1 MEKVFE
7 KLDAIEAKQEAKVAE
22 AMQAVKTEIEEK
34 FAALEAKVA
43 EVKAPSIIQAPAK
56 TIRADVNRMVRE
68 QLRDFTKNSRVEKEI
83 KLWESVDQ
91 HDAYLREASA
101 LTGSGAGVGG
111 RTAYDPVFHSLR
123 LANPM
128 RGLSRNVS
136 TDGATY
142 QFRSKVGNA
151 GAAWGYAIQNN
162 GAATTENTNIW
173 QLTLQ
178 DLNVQFPIRTAALD
192 DIDGLESNIVD
203 DMLVEFSQS
212 EGASMISN
220 NDQSGTTTTATG
232 GTNGL
237 RGLDFYP
244 GANASYAGGTSS
256 VAAYG
261 TSGTGATAGLHSL
274 ATYDQTTTNGFAATN
289 NVVYKDIINFLYT
302 LPQQYW
308 NNGNKFMISPLMLAA
323 IRGLVDDNKTPVF
336 ERMAPLV
343 TDGIV
348 GKLLGYDVVVNNY
361 VDAPVAP
368 AGSAGTTSL
377 YPMYFGDFNRGHTI
391 VDRLNMVL
399 RRYDQTQPGFITFY
413 GEKRLASSVVDPFSI
428 IRYRSTATGA

>member
-56 TIRADVNRMVRE
+56 SIRADVNRMVRE

-91 HDAYLREASA
+91 HDAYLKEASA

-111 RTAYDPVFHSLR
+111 RTAYDPVFHALR

-142 QFRSKVGNA
+142 QFRAKTGNA

-162 GAATTENTNIW
+162 GSATTENTNIW

-192 DIDGLESNIVD
+192 DIDGLEANVVD
-203 DMLVEFSQS
+203 DMLVEFSQA
-212 EGASMISN
+212 EGASMIIN

-237 RGLDFYP
+237 RGLDSYP
-244 GANASYAGGTSS
+244 GANSVYAGGTSS
-256 VAAYG
+256 VAAFG
-261 TSGTGATAGLHSL
+261 TSGTGATAGLHSI
-274 ATYDQTTTNGFAATN
+274 ATYDQATTNGFASVN
-289 NVVYKDIINFLYT
+289 NVSYKDLINFLYT

-308 NNGNKFMISPLMLAA
+308 NNGNKWMISPLMLAG
-323 IRGLVDDNKTPVF
+323 IRGLVDDNDTPVF
-336 ERMAPLV
+336 ERMSPLV

-361 VDAPVAP
+361 VDSPFA
-368 AGSAGTTSL
+368 AGASAGTTSQF
-377 YPMYFGDFNRGHTI
+377 PMYFGDFTRGHTI

-399 RRYDQTQPGFITFY
+399 RRYDQTAPGFITFF

-428 IRYRSTATGA
+428 IRFRSTGTGA

>member
-56 TIRADVNRMVRE
+56 SIRADVNRMVRE

-91 HDAYLREASA
+91 HDAYLKEASA

-111 RTAYDPVFHSLR
+111 RTAYDPVFHALR

-142 QFRSKVGNA
+142 QFRAKTGNA

-162 GAATTENTNIW
+162 GSATTENTNIW

-192 DIDGLESNIVD
+192 DIDGLEANVVD
-203 DMLVEFSQS
+203 DMLVEFSQA
-212 EGASMISN
+212 EGASMIIN

-237 RGLDFYP
+237 RGLDSYP
-244 GANASYAGGTSS
+244 GANSSYAGGTSS
-256 VAAYG
+256 VAAFG
-261 TSGTGATAGLHSL
+261 TSGTGATAGLHSI
-274 ATYDQTTTNGFAATN
+274 ATYDQATTNGFASVN
-289 NVVYKDIINFLYT
+289 NVSYKDLINFLYT

-308 NNGNKFMISPLMLAA
+308 NNGNKWMISPLMLAG
-323 IRGLVDDNKTPVF
+323 IRGLVDDNDTPVF
-336 ERMAPLV
+336 ERMSPLV

-361 VDAPVAP
+361 VDSPFA
-368 AGSAGTTSL
+368 AGAEAGTTSQF
-377 YPMYFGDFNRGHTI
+377 PMYFGDFSRGHTI

-399 RRYDQTQPGFITFY
+399 RRYDQTAPGFITFF

-428 IRYRSTATGA
+428 IRFRSTGTGA

>member
-22 AMQAVKTEIEEK
+22 AMQTVKSEIEEK

-56 TIRADVNRMVRE
+56 SIRADVNRMVRE

-111 RTAYDPVFHSLR
+111 RTAYDPVFHALR

-142 QFRSKVGNA
+142 QFRAKTGNA

-162 GAATTENTNIW
+162 GSATTENTNIW

-192 DIDGLESNIVD
+192 DIDGLEANVVD
-203 DMLVEFSQS
+203 DMLVEFSQA
-212 EGASMISN
+212 EGASMIAN

-244 GANASYAGGTSS
+244 GANGSYAGGTSS
-256 VAAYG
+256 VAAFG

-274 ATYDQTTTNGFAATN
+274 ATYDQITTNGNAAVN
-289 NVVYKDIINFLYT
+289 EVQYKDLINFLYT

-308 NNGNKFMISPLMLAA
+308 NNGNKWMISPLMLAG
-323 IRGLVDDNKTPVF
+323 IRGLVDDNGTPVF
-336 ERMAPLV
+336 ERMSPLV

-361 VDAPVAP
+361 VDSPIAP
-368 AGSAGTTSL
+368 AGSAGTTSV
-377 YPMYFGDFNRGHTI
+377 YPMYFGDFTRGHTI

-399 RRYDQTQPGFITFY
+399 RRYDQTAPGFITFF